1 MVNEVLGLTS
11 FASLFASEVELTL
24 LDISGDVFFGDAD
37 GSHSSD
43 LHSHVASDLSVGSFV
58 EGYDRSEHVPWVDVR
73 GRESTLDELVYTE
86 LHLFTR
92 DTAALGDVVL
102 YATAVSHRS
111 SEDFFLRS
119 TLLSL
124 SYFEDRGD
132 ELDEV
137 FVLSDEVRFALD
149 AYHDSIVAFVSSE
162 DAAFF
167 GFVVATLSSDS
178 LATLTDEFDSLFEV
192 ASSFFD
198 SLLNIGETSTGEGA
212 ELLDVFQ
219 QFTHDGILY

>member
-1 MVNEVLGLTS
+1 MVDEVLGLTC
-11 FASLFASEVELTL
+11 FTSLFTSEVKFTF
-24 LDISGDVFFGDAD
+24 LDVSGDIFFGDAYR
-37 GSHSSD
+37 SHSSD
-43 LHSHVASDLSVGSFV
+43 LHSHVTSDLSIGSFV
-58 EGYDRSEHVPWVDVR
+58 EGYDRSKHVPWVDV
-73 GRESTLDELVYTE
+73 GSSEDTLDELVDTE
-86 LHLFTR
+86 LHLFAR
-92 DTAALGDVVL
+92 DTATLGDVIL

-111 SEDFFLRS
+111 SEELFLRS

-132 ELDEV
+132 KLDEV

-149 AYHDSIVAFVSSE
+149 AYHDSIVAFVGSE

-167 GFVVATLSSDS
+167 SFVVATLSSDS
-178 LATLTDEFDSLFEV
+178 LTTLTDEFDSLVEV

-198 SLLNIGETSTGEGA
+198 SLLDIGETSASEGT

>member
-11 FASLFASEVELTL
+11 FASLFASEVELTF
-24 LDISGDVFFGDAD
+24 LDISRYVFFGDTD
-37 GSHSSD
+37 RSHSSD
-43 LHSHVASDLSVGSFV
+43 LHSHVTSDLSIGSFV

-73 GRESTLDELVYTE
+73 GGESTLYEFVDTE
-86 LHLFTR
+86 LHLFAR
-92 DTAALGDVVL
+92 DTAALGDVIL
-102 YATAVSHRS
+102 YATAVSEGS

-119 TLLSL
+119 ALLSL

-137 FVLSDEVRFALD
+137 FVLSYEVRFALD
-149 AYHDSIVAFVSSE
+149 ADHYSVVAFVSSE

-167 GFVVATLSSDS
+167 SFVVATLSSDS
-178 LATLTDEFDSLFEV
+178 LATLTDEFNSLVEV

-198 SLLNIGETSTGEGA
+198 SLLDVSEASTGEGA
-212 ELLDVFQ
+212 ELLDVF
-219 QFTHDGILY
+219 